1 MKVTKLV
8 IAILSM
14 QLFYCMVASVVSA
27 QTVPFDGQWWQG
39 KVSFKGI
46 RITADTD
53 NLLSDTGNGSAK
65 VWFYTKFFTSPRR
78 YEVFTC
84 GQSPVDKTDF
94 GFGGSTINETDI
106 YYNDQV
112 TQIGDQVTQLWNLD
126 NGTGWDIDTTLG
138 LPFTAIPYNI
148 NTYSV
153 LLVKGKSFTQ
163 ASLSTVS
170 CTAYVVDASND
181 PYPWI
186 LGTCTLKAK
195 TIDASKVS
203 STVPQTCLD
212 ELAYWTP

>member
-1 MKVTKLV
+1 MKTSR
-8 IAILSM
+8 IFSM
-14 QLFYCMVASVVSA
+14 CLGITLFIIMVAPLA
-27 QTVPFDGQWWQG
+27 FTQTVPFDGQWWQG

-46 RITADTD
+46 RITADTG
-53 NLLSDTGNGSAK
+53 NLLGDTGNGSAK
-65 VWFYTKFFTSPRR
+65 IWFYTKYFTGPQR

-106 YYNDQV
+106 YYNDQS

-126 NGTGWDIDTTLG
+126 NGTGWDIDTPLG

-186 LGTCTLKAK
+186 LGTCSLKAK
-195 TIDASKVS
+195 TIDPGKAS
-203 STVPQTCLD
+203 STVPQPCLD
-212 ELAYWTP
+212 ELSYWTP